1 MIFDK
6 AEVTKDLIITNR
18 FWREPN
24 DTIDT
29 IHWLFSGMN
38 YTVNDGIVNVKD
50 NELLSGEW
58 QIVIDYTDDKVKLY
72 RINNQLN

>member
-6 AEVTKDLIITNR
+6 AEVTKNLIITNR

>member
-1 MIFDK
+1 MIYDK
-6 AEVTKDLIITNR
+6 AGVTENSIITNR

-29 IHWLFSGMN
+29 LKWLLEGMN
-38 YTVNDGIVNVKD
+38 YTINDGIVTIKD

-58 QIVIDYTDDKVKLY
+58 QVIIDYTDDKVKLY